1 MTSTLVSTTTPRT
14 GLRAEQLIAAS
25 ERQRHDPFRE
35 IDWTLPIDDTAFHLP
50 QEVLALYGTPTWD
63 AMSDTERMTYSRHEA
78 AALFAAGI
86 WFENALMQIVLR
98 HLIDIDVKDPIH
110 RYLLIEVADECRHS
124 AMFGEYIRRAGTPSY
139 APSRPIIVDETDSGR
154 ALSYLLILAIEEMLD
169 HVNKATMR
177 DDQVH
182 ELTRQ
187 ISRLHVL
194 EEARHVSF
202 AKSYLA
208 EIWPTLDH
216 EQQKIVRDAAPVL
229 VADVVSLGLNPDVF
243 DQLGIP
249 GGADV
254 ARSNPRHRATVIAG
268 LSKLTSFLREVGI
281 IEPTDMRW
289 GDLFLVDA

>member
-25 ERQRHDPFRE
+25 ERQTHDPFRE
-35 IDWTLPIDDTAFHLP
+35 VDWTLPIDDSAFHLP
-50 QEVLALYGTPTWD
+50 QHVLALHGTTIWD
-63 AMSDTERMTYSRHEA
+63 AMSETERMTYSRHEA
-78 AALFAAGI
+78 AAMFAAGI

-98 HLIDIDVKDPIH
+98 HLVDIDVKDPIH

-139 APSRPIIVDETDSGR
+139 APSRPVIVDETASGR

-208 EIWPTLDH
+208 EVWPTLDREH
-216 EQQKIVRDAAPVL
+216 QTTVRDAAPVL

-243 DQLGIP
+243 DELGVA
-249 GGADV
+249 GGADI
-254 ARSNPRHRATVIAG
+254 ARSNPHYRATVIAG

-281 IEPTDMRW
+281 IDDADTRW
-289 GDLFLVDA
+289 AELGLVDA